1 MNEDLFGSIKQTITE
16 TAGAVGKKTEE
27 FVETQKMRNK
37 VRTLQR
43 EIRKKYAD
51 VGEIVYKRYVDG
63 DSMDEELAG
72 HCEVVMSRR
81 KNWQSVKRAWLQNRE
96 KMYALPVESPIRK
109 MLYSACTAVR
119 NFRGKRKK
127 KKRNGLPRDR

>member
-43 EIRKKYAD
+43 EIRKNM
-51 VGEIVYKRYVDG
+51 R
-63 DSMDEELAG
+63 M
-72 HCEVVMSRR
+72 
-81 KNWQSVKRAWLQNRE
+81 SVKLC
-96 KMYALPVESPIRK
+96 I
-109 MLYSACTAVR
+109 SAM
-119 NFRGKRKK
+119 
-127 KKRNGLPRDR
+127 